1 MFECLE
7 DITGGSLVFFL
18 ATQCFIVDITTEE
31 NRTARMAIAEAFY
44 GLGWLIGLP
53 LGTYTKKHLGY
64 VPLFSLNLILALGTI
79 LYVVLF
85 VKDSYH
91 LLSDQQKISFDAE
104 RDTNQLR
111 CDRGNILSSFWGM
124 NAFLF

>member
-18 ATQCFIVDITTEE
+18 ATECFIVDITTEE
-31 NRTARMAIAEAFY
+31 NRTARMSIVNAFY

-53 LGTYTKKHLGY
+53 LGTLIKTHLGY
-64 VPLFSLNLILALGTI
+64 VPLFSFILIFALGII
-79 LYVVLF
+79 LFVVLF
-85 VKDSYH
+85 IKDSYR
-91 LLSDQQKISFDAE
+91 LLFDQQKKAFDAE

-111 CDRGNILSSFWGM
+111 CDRGDILT
-124 NAFLF
+124 FLC

>member
-64 VPLFSLNLILALGTI
+64 VPLFSLNLRTI
-79 LYVVLF
+79 LYVGLF
-85 VKDSYH
+85 IKDSYH
-91 LLSDQQKISFDAE
+91 LLSGEQKKAFDAE

-111 CDRGNILSSFWGM
+111 CDRGNILS
-124 NAFLF
+124 

>member
-1 MFECLE
+1 M
-7 DITGGSLVFFL
+7 S
-18 ATQCFIVDITTEE
+18 IV
-31 NRTARMAIAEAFY
+31 NAFY

-53 LGTYTKKHLGY
+53 LGTFIKTHLGY
-64 VPLFSLNLILALGTI
+64 VPLFSLTLILALGTI

-91 LLSDQQKISFDAE
+91 LLSDQQKITFDAE

-111 CDRGNILSSFWGM
+111 CDRGNILS
-124 NAFLF
+124 